1 VLQVTPQS
9 IVIVAQNEGEISLYQ
24 GLVCD
29 WCFKQLTTWRWYWKS
44 NISPSHKW
52 LCYHLQHKLVFQGVD
67 KEACVASNTTTP
79 CHHLPTQRWNE
90 LVEKKWSVRDASKVH
105 FGNHT
110 HKGLCSHLQH
120 KLVCHLHGKLDC
132 LGDSKQALCK
142 WRCNPLS
149 LSPTWSWTEPSTDFW
164 SVIKWADA
172 IPYTWRGILGR
183 EILLQTCNNTSI
195 PSIATLI
202 RSIQI

>member
-1 VLQVTPQS
+1 MILETKYLSLTQMIVLSLATQACFSSSWQRSLCCKQHHNPLSSSPNTKVKW
-9 IVIVAQNEGEISLYQ
+9 ACGEA
-24 GLVCD
+24 D
-29 WCFKQLTTWRWYWKS
+29 
-44 NISPSHKW
+44 
-52 LCYHLQHKLVFQGVD
+52 
-67 KEACVASNTTTP
+67 
-79 CHHLPTQRWNE
+79 
-90 LVEKKWSVRDASKVH
+90 WSVRDASKVH

-110 HKGLCSHLQH
+110 PLHKGLCSHLQH

-132 LGDSKQALCK
+132 LGDSKQALCWCK
-142 WRCNPLS
+142 WHCNPLS
-149 LSPTWSWTEPSTDFW
+149 LSPTWSWTEPSTDLW

-195 PSIATLI
+195 PSIATFI